1 DKATG
6 RRSWKTLKG
15 RPGVAVWG
23 PTLEQA
29 LLDGLAEYHL
39 EPEFGPRPSK
49 HGFRFPNRNQFLSQ
63 FILDRTGV
71 SSRLQQ
77 LRDTCQ
83 DSTILNLLRGAHAN
97 DVLEGSIKSTSSL
110 RTVTPDGSVEQVKT
124 IADLVAP
131 PHDPCLDVIENTSAI
146 ELGNVYMEPVP
157 MCNELLP
164 LSVHTQLPKTLQ
176 LFSPVYLSP
185 RTDFVLYDRG
195 REVHHATTYLRQTTG
210 PCLTYDTWIYECV
223 ISGSLWRRIRSSP
236 EEDLDSLTLC
246 QRLYTDS
253 NHRDRKPLTIFY
265 RFDVSGH
272 LEYNLVVTSSEYTG
286 LERIS
291 SNSCVTWGKPIRQ
304 RCRSIASE
312 T

>member
-1 DKATG
+1 MTSAIDALLYAPTETQKLDDIRRDKATG

-71 SSRLQQ
+71 LRTYKQVSSRLQQ

-83 DSTILNLLRGAHAN
+83 DST
-97 DVLEGSIKSTSSL
+97 K
-110 RTVTPDGSVEQVKT
+110 QVKT

-272 LEYNLVVTSSEYTG
+272 LEDNLVVTSSEYTG

-291 SNSCVTWGKPIRQ
+291 SNSCVTWGKA
-304 RCRSIASE
+304 RSRPYW
-312 T
+312 